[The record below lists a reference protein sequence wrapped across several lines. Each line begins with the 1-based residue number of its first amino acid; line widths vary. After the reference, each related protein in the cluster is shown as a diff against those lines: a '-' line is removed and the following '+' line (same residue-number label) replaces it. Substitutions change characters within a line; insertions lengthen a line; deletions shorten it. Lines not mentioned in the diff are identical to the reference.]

1 MLGGRGF
8 RNVVYVGGGPITKKT
23 TKPSSDEFSNESN
36 KIYTNC
42 KGNKNMSKWVQVS
55 LSDFLYKI
63 GFQDKEIYIDDIGF
77 CKIRNADI
85 EVNNKSFSTFYVKKG
100 SRYKR
105 LSEEED
111 LKNFIDDFTKKRNV
125 MLYSAS
131 STIYRNVSAS
141 NISYKKVEYDNIRL
155 ILNGR
160 IGINFNLPET
170 REYGNRFYSL
180 NPFKIGKK
188 DENVFTELVDITGFK
203 TGVSLHNSKVTHEN
217 KPLKVLYTNNDNES
231 NMNYIQSIEKESFG
245 CGNYTGIFDSSNDTS
260 YIYVLLQAAG
270 GGGGGA
276 DNYYKILNYASGGGG
291 GAGGGAICFRIL
303 VDHKTYKY
311 ELSVG
316 SGGNSGKN
324 GDGGSAGSAGG
335 DTRLTIKDLSDQI
348 VAQVTVSGGAGGGG
362 GNGQTVGAGGIHGR
376 NTIYLDNE
384 GILTKICIV
393 DGGDGGSGGNAGKSV
408 ATSGIWKETITTSLF
423 DSEFS
428 ASQEFGTP
436 GELVG
441 VDDKGGSGGAS
452 WLGNGGYYFLDDI
465 VVGF

>member
-1 MLGGRGF
+1 MSFWNTIAGRLGAGG
-8 RNVVYVGGGPITKKT
+8 VGGGEPVNKT
-23 TKPSSDEFSNESN
+23 FIEPSKGGDGAAYFMKVKISNLDYN
-36 KIYTNC
+36 
-42 KGNKNMSKWVQVS
+42 
-55 LSDFLYKI
+55 
-63 GFQDKEIYIDDIGF
+63 DKLLVDVNG
-77 CKIRNADI
+77 IRHRVCN
-85 EVNNKSFSTFYVKKG
+85 
-100 SRYKR
+100 
-105 LSEEED
+105 L
-111 LKNFIDDFTKKRNV
+111 KRN
-125 MLYSAS
+125 LEWEK
-131 STIYRNVSAS
+131 RNTTS
-141 NISYKKVEYDNIRL
+141 I
-155 ILNGR
+155 GR

>member
-160 IGINFNLPET
+160 KGSLNSTENAFTYNNSLATMRVFIDKNKEQTIYVNVGGPYSLNAIHNDNLKEKMKVFC
-170 REYGNRFYSL
+170 YGNGTVTIEKLYNYPYEKGYKCEVLTPNGELEKIDINTPLYYLPYQSVDKSPLDIFNESKNEKKLMPIRVKGNGEHNLINLYWGKIENASNYVVEVYKLIFNKDKSTTIYHINTIEVSREKRFYSTREL
-180 NPFKIGKK
+180 IN
-188 DENVFTELVDITGFK
+188 ENIVFVVK
-203 TGVSLHNSKVTHEN
+203 AEN
-217 KPLKVLYTNNDNES
+217 RDGN
-231 NMNYIQSIEKESFG
+231 IIAQS
-245 CGNYTGIFDSSNDTS
+245 
-260 YIYVLLQAAG
+260 
-270 GGGGGA
+270 
-276 DNYYKILNYASGGGG
+276 
-291 GAGGGAICFRIL
+291 R
-303 VDHKTYKY
+303 
-311 ELSVG
+311 
-316 SGGNSGKN
+316 
-324 GDGGSAGSAGG
+324 
-335 DTRLTIKDLSDQI
+335 
-348 VAQVTVSGGAGGGG
+348 
-362 GNGQTVGAGGIHGR
+362 
-376 NTIYLDNE
+376 
-384 GILTKICIV
+384 GILYEKPQ
-393 DGGDGGSGGNAGKSV
+393 DWS
-408 ATSGIWKETITTSLF
+408 
-423 DSEFS
+423 
-428 ASQEFGTP
+428 
-436 GELVG
+436 
-441 VDDKGGSGGAS
+441 
-452 WLGNGGYYFLDDI
+452 
-465 VVGF
+465 

>member
-1 MLGGRGF
+1 MSFWNTIAGRLGAGG
-8 RNVVYVGGGPITKKT
+8 VGGGEPVNKT
-23 TKPSSDEFSNESN
+23 FIEPSKGGDGAAYFMKVKISKLDYNDKLLVDVNGIRHRVCNLKSNLE
-36 KIYTNC
+36 
-42 KGNKNMSKWVQVS
+42 W
-55 LSDFLYKI
+55 
-63 GFQDKEIYIDDIGF
+63 E
-77 CKIRNADI
+77 
-85 EVNNKSFSTFYVKKG
+85 
-100 SRYKR
+100 
-105 LSEEED
+105 
-111 LKNFIDDFTKKRNV
+111 KRNTT
-125 MLYSAS
+125 S
-131 STIYRNVSAS
+131 I
-141 NISYKKVEYDNIRL
+141 
-155 ILNGR
+155 GR

-270 GGGGGA
+270 GGGGG
-276 DNYYKILNYASGGGG
+276 
-291 GAGGGAICFRIL
+291 
-303 VDHKTYKY
+303 
-311 ELSVG
+311 
-316 SGGNSGKN
+316 
-324 GDGGSAGSAGG
+324 
-335 DTRLTIKDLSDQI
+335 
-348 VAQVTVSGGAGGGG
+348 

-393 DGGDGGSGGNAGKSV
+393 DGGDGGSGGSAGKSV